1 MPQRGKVLDTDGP
14 TPKFLYAMLKQ
25 LDLKTIDW
33 NRVAGDIQISNGHAA
48 RMRFSRFRNQMEGT
62 TGAQR
67 AAKKKNAKGKK
78 GDKCDMND
86 SNGQMLAR
94 MSGAQSTPGIKME
107 PGDFMPYANPIKCEP
122 NQQHH
127 GSQPFAEFSD
137 MYSWHH
143 QTNSSSANGTPFHGQ
158 MPSFIQH
165 GMPYPMSGMSSSSSS
180 MTPVSPP
187 GFYPTFGMHDF
198 NLPEIGSQQAAFPN
212 APVLHWEPPKSPQ
225 AQPRLQPEAQP
236 EVQPEAQP
244 PANEVKVE
252 EDSETINSAIKIE
265 PYQLE

>member
-67 AAKKKNAKGKK
+67 AAKKKNTKGKK
-78 GDKCDMND
+78 VDKCDMND
-86 SNGQMLAR
+86 SNGQMLGMIPGSQPA
-94 MSGAQSTPGIKME
+94 PGIKME

-127 GSQPFAEFSD
+127 GSQHFNDFPD

-143 QTNSSSANGTPFHGQ
+143 QTNSSSTNGTPFHPQ
-158 MPSFIQH
+158 MPSYMQH

-187 GFYPTFGMHDF
+187 GFYPPFGMHDF
-198 NLPEIGSQQAAFPN
+198 NIPEMGAQQAAFAN
-212 APVLHWEPPKSPQ
+212 GPVLSWEPPASPHP
-225 AQPRLQPEAQP
+225 QPQLQPEA
-236 EVQPEAQP
+236 QPEAQP
-244 PANEVKVE
+244 PANEVKIE
-252 EDSETINSAIKIE
+252 EDTETTNTAIKIE
-265 PYQLE
+265 PHQLE

>member
-33 NRVAGDIQISNGHAA
+33 NRVAVDIQISNGHAA

-78 GDKCDMND
+78 GDKCDMSE
-86 SNGQMLAR
+86 SNGQMLAI
-94 MSGAQSTPGIKME
+94 MPGTQSAPGIKME
-107 PGDFMPYANPIKCEP
+107 PGDFMPYANPIKCEG

-127 GSQPFAEFSD
+127 GSQNFADLPD
-137 MYSWHH
+137 MYSWSH
-143 QTNSSSANGTPFHGQ
+143 QPNSSSVNGTPFHLQ
-158 MPSFIQH
+158 MHPFMQP
-165 GMPYPMSGMSSSSSS
+165 GMPYSVMSGISSSSSS

-187 GFYPTFGMHDF
+187 GFYPQFGMHDF
-198 NLPEIGSQQAAFPN
+198 NLPEIGVQQSAFPN
-212 APVLHWEPPKSPQ
+212 APVLSWEPPASPQ
-225 AQPRLQPEAQP
+225 PQPQLQPEAQP
-236 EVQPEAQP
+236 GTQP
-244 PANEVKVE
+244 PANEVKIE
-252 EDSETINSAIKIE
+252 ENSETTNTAIKIE